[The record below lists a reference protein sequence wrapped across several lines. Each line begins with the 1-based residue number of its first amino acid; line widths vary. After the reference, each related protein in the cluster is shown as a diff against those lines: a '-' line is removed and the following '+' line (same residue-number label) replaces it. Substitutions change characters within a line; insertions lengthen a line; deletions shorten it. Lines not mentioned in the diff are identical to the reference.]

1 MGPKKEN
8 FYEGAEAHLSNLRG
22 LALEYLKKEDE
33 KSFKKIAE
41 QFIKET
47 ERIGYLKKGFEMSN
61 IAEIPYLQVN
71 SSLTRE
77 LAEWFHYQKIIKG
90 SWMNEPTEMN
100 YRRRRNLEIHFKKK
114 STLN

>member
-1 MGPKKEN
+1 
-8 FYEGAEAHLSNLRG
+8 LSNLRD
-22 LALEYLKKEDE
+22 LALEYQEKEDE
-33 KSFKKIAE
+33 KSFRKVAE

-47 ERIGYLKKGFEMSN
+47 ERIGYIKKGFEMSN
-61 IAEIPYLQVN
+61 IAKILYLQVD

-100 YRRRRNLEIHFKKK
+100 YQRRRNLEIHFKKK